1 MDVEA
6 AVDVINHRV
15 VAGTT
20 SNYRGK
26 LNTIKLYFATR
37 GDAGLLVDENNEIC
51 LPLENEVTQELFG
64 WLSRNTDIATRKSQ
78 NVGEDGVDEEDELEG
93 DEDIFARRAITIS
106 PSTMQGYKSAL
117 KWYYAEKEV
126 EFPGDIDKWLDRFIK
141 GYKKIISEKRKLGYM
156 PVSEGRI

>member
-26 LNTIKLYFATR
+26 LNTIKVYFATR
-37 GDAGLLVDENNEIC
+37 GDAEYLVDENNEIC
-51 LPLENEVTQELFG
+51 LPLENEVIQELFG
-64 WLSRNTDIATRKSQ
+64 WLSRNTDIPTRKRQ
-78 NVGEDGVDEEDELEG
+78 NVDEDGVEEEDEAEE

-106 PSTMQGYKSAL
+106 PSTMQGYKSTL

-126 EFPGDIDKWLDRFIK
+126 EFPRDIDKWLDRFIK
-141 GYKKIISEKRKLGYM
+141 GYKKIISEKRRLGYM